1 MSGHPDHVR
10 MPRGY
15 LWLFRLGCP
24 LLGFGLALV
33 VKPLTR
39 WMIET
44 LDSAPGPLRLAAG
57 IPTSWAIPVLVVI
70 GIGAGCWLSH
80 EAERDSLAV
89 TVRPDGVIAAQRDT
103 ERYIQ
108 RSRIGAVF
116 TDPEELVVLT
126 PAGREILR
134 SSATDLSKT
143 QLTEAFRHHD
153 YPWWGTRDPHE
164 EHYRNWMDGDPDLD
178 EGIHALLRTRQEAL
192 RSDNRAETERVHT
205 QLQDEGIA
213 VRDRGKKQQYR
224 RISDHDTTTP

>member
-39 WMIET
+39 WLIET
-44 LDSAPGPLRLAAG
+44 LDSAPGPLRIAAG
-57 IPTSWAIPVLVVI
+57 IPTSWAIPILIVI
-70 GIGAGCWLSH
+70 GIGAGYWLSR

-89 TVRPDGVIAAQRDT
+89 TVRPDGVIAAHRDT
-103 ERYIQ
+103 ERYVQ

-126 PAGREILR
+126 PTGREIFR
-134 SSATDLSKT
+134 GSATDLSKPH
-143 QLTEAFRHHD
+143 LTEVFQRHD
-153 YPWWGTRDPHE
+153 YPWRGTRDPNE
-164 EHYRNWMDGDPDLD
+164 EQYRNWMDGDPDLD
-178 EGIHALLRTRQEAL
+178 EGTHALLRTRQEAL
-192 RSDNRAETERVHT
+192 RSDNRGETERIHT
-205 QLQDEGIA
+205 QLQDKGIA
-213 VRDRGKKQQYR
+213 VRDRDKKQQYR
-224 RISDHDTTTP
+224 RITDDATTP